1 MGNKITVIVL
11 GRFKKKMPENVKK
24 TAGKILKILKKKN
37 LEVEIYLTNHRMM
50 RRLNKE
56 FRGKDKVADVLSF
69 NEPKNF
75 ISSPS
80 KYKKIGEIYL
90 NMSDVRCQ
98 LLVHGL
104 LHLLGYDHDGKNDRI
119 KMEKLEQYVYNRS

>member
-1 MGNKITVIVL
+1 
-11 GRFKKKMPENVKK
+11 MPENVKK

-104 LHLLGYDHDGKNDRI
+104 LHLLGYDHKGKNDRI